1 RGKMAD
7 GVLLTADTAGV
18 VALASPAADGTL
30 QMLQSRLRAA
40 RFAKGTLKVT
50 SQLPF
55 KVALDGADIITK
67 ESVQRDS
74 VSAESTA
81 TAQLR
86 LEPEHDVTLAVKLLA
101 YASDSVAA
109 PGVKVE
115 FVPDAAYDSVE
126 VVSGPDIKRRFTL
139 DDSEFGNRVS
149 GLAMSPDG
157 RWLIIKYY
165 NYYGLNRYRVWSTL
179 TDLKS
184 GKVVNENLNGSVK
197 WMPSGKQLYYT
208 VTASEGHDL
217 ILVDPATGA
226 ETVAATSMPTD
237 NIIWSPDEK
246 YFVYHHYE
254 AGVQE
259 QGPLRRYVTPD
270 DRQPGNR
277 QRWFLI
283 KYDLATGLSERLTY
297 GNHTTSLND
306 ISPYGRSLLI
316 TTSWDDPKTS
326 TFYLQCIYQ
335 LDLATMTA
343 DTIVAPQPSFVN

>member
-1 RGKMAD
+1 
-7 GVLLTADTAGV
+7 
-18 VALASPAADGTL
+18 
-30 QMLQSRLRAA
+30 
-40 RFAKGTLKVT
+40 
-50 SQLPF
+50 
-55 KVALDGADIITK
+55 
-67 ESVQRDS
+67 
-74 VSAESTA
+74 
-81 TAQLR
+81 
-86 LEPEHDVTLAVKLLA
+86 
-101 YASDSVAA
+101 
-109 PGVKVE
+109 
-115 FVPDAAYDSVE
+115 
-126 VVSGPDIKRRFTL
+126 
-139 DDSEFGNRVS
+139 
-149 GLAMSPDG
+149 LAMSPDG

-306 ISPYGRSLLI
+306 ISPDGRSLLI
-316 TTSWDDPKTS
+316 TTSWDDPT
-326 TFYLQCIYQ
+326 TRPFYRQCIYQ

-343 DTIVAPQPSFVN
+343 DTIVAPQPSFVNSAIYSPDGKRVLFSGSPSAFGAIGKNDGGHPIANDFDVQLYVMDLDSRNVTPLTRDFNPSVKSVNCWNAADGRVYFVGEDGFYNRIYALDPASGKIEQLPVEVDNASMSMGDRSAARLAYSGQGYEYMGRAYLYDVKRKTST